1 MLEVARRGLIGKEI
15 MMADEEK
22 QSDAPQGSEESAAFT
37 QADVDRI
44 VGERIARERA
54 KFADYDELKS
64 KVESAKS
71 EHERALEAARAEGE
85 SKVRDQFV
93 SRIFQSEV
101 RLAAKE
107 FGFHSP
113 DDAIAHFGD
122 AAQVVDESGEVD
134 VKAVEKRLAE
144 IASAKPY
151 LTTDDSSP
159 VATRPNIRRGT
170 KQSKQDGPHKGAAAE
185 LLRAYS
191 RSR

>member
-1 MLEVARRGLIGKEI
+1 
-15 MMADEEK
+15 MADEEM
-22 QSDAPQGSEESAAFT
+22 QSGDAVQDSGGSPAFT

-64 KVESAKS
+64 KVESVKS
-71 EHERALEAARAEGE
+71 DQERALEAARAEGE
-85 SKVRDQFV
+85 SKVREQFV

-113 DDAIAHFGD
+113 EDAIAHFGD
-122 AAQVVDESGEVD
+122 ASQVVDDSGEID
-134 VKAVEKRLAE
+134 VKAVEKRLGE

-151 LTTDDSSP
+151 LTAEDSSP

-170 KQSKQDGPHKGAAAE
+170 RQSKQDGPQKGAAAE